1 MLTLFTSPGAC
12 SRASHIALE
21 ESGLAFEVRLIDFG
35 KAEQRTPEFLAVNPK
50 GRVPALA
57 VDEGVLTETPA
68 ILAYVASLSAPG
80 ALAPTEP
87 FAFASMQAFNAYLAS
102 TVHVAHAHRR
112 RASRWA
118 DDEAAQAAMSAKVP
132 ANMRDGFARIESG
145 LEGPWVMGDAYSVA
159 DPYLFTIAGW
169 LGHDDVDLAEFPRVA
184 DHFARMS
191 ARPAV
196 QRALEAEQTS

>member
-12 SRASHIALE
+12 SRASHISLE
-21 ESGLAFEVRLIDFG
+21 ESGLAFEVRLIDFA
-35 KAEQRTPEFLAVNPK
+35 KAEQRAPEFMAINPK
-50 GRVPALA
+50 GRVPAL
-57 VDEGVLTETPA
+57 VTDRGVLTETPA
-68 ILAYVASLSAPG
+68 ILAYVAELAAPG
-80 ALAPTEP
+80 LLAPTEAFD
-87 FAFASMQAFNAYLAS
+87 FAQLQAFNAYLAS

-118 DDEAAQAAMSAKVP
+118 DDAAAQSAMSAKVP
-132 ANMRDGFARIESG
+132 ANMRDGFSLIEAELS
-145 LEGPWVMGDAYSVA
+145 GPWVMGDIYSVA

-184 DHFARMS
+184 DHFARVG

-196 QRALEAEQTS
+196 QRALAAEQAG